1 MAMDKGT
8 TTEWKV
14 IKIQNSKLWKDV
26 QIKKWYGGGN
36 RTFNKEPKKS
46 VNQQMS
52 VFHLHKVSLI
62 VW

>member
-1 MAMDKGT
+1 MDKGT

-52 VFHLHKVSLI
+52 E
-62 VW
+62 